1 MCFGL
6 VLVYNR
12 CSAPPDIEKVDTV
25 TVIEFDT
32 ITLLKDTTIYK
43 PQPKIIEII
52 KRDTVYT
59 STGDTIQLITEH
71 KAYQDTLTCED
82 DSIVLK
88 SYITG
93 INSKLDSITA
103 SWKKRDKII
112 TNTVTITK
120 YIEKPRK
127 LFTIQPQVG
136 IGYGFFN
143 KKPDVYA
150 GIGVGINF

>member
-43 PQPKIIEII
+43 PQPKIVEII
-52 KRDTVYT
+52 KRDTVT
-59 STGDTIQLITEH
+59 KDTVLTTEKKTYITECTNEN
-71 KAYQDTLTCED
+71 DTAIITATITGVSAAL
-82 DSIVLK
+82 DSLQVDWRKHTIVLTK
-88 SYITG
+88 TEY
-93 INSKLDSITA
+93 
-103 SWKKRDKII
+103 
-112 TNTVTITK
+112 ITK
-120 YIEKPRK
+120 YITKPRK

>member
-6 VLVYNR
+6 VIVYNR
-12 CSAPPDIEKVDTV
+12 CSTPPDIEKVDTV
-25 TVIEFDT
+25 TVIDT
-32 ITLLKDTTIYK
+32 LYKDTTIFK
-43 PQPKIIEII
+43 DKLVPQYIKIV

-136 IGYGFFN
+136 VGYGFFN